1 MQSHMSFGHIVSVA
15 FVCDET
21 AMSGV
26 VAVAVGNDSL
36 RDIINSFELSLGN
49 GGGRLR

>member
-1 MQSHMSFGHIVSVA
+1 
-15 FVCDET
+15 
-21 AMSGV
+21 MSGV

-36 RDIINSFELSLGN
+36 RDKNSPELSRGN